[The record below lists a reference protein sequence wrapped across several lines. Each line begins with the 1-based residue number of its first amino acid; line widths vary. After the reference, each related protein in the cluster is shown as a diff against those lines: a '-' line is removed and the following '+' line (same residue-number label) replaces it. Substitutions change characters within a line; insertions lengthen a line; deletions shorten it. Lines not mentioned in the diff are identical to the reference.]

1 MVDTSPYDAVFWPIF
16 GSGLTVAF
24 ITSTA
29 AAWSRGFIPPLLL
42 LPIGVIAFWGTAFLG
57 SDLGFRAWQS
67 IPNPPDEAYSDAAPA
82 GLMIL
87 GWIPGGMFC
96 LFVFGVNWLIRLP
109 FFLRR
114 TLRPQED
121 PFAASEKGIHASD
134 EGQNPFQ

>member
-1 MVDTSPYDAVFWPIF
+1 MVDTGPYDAVFWPIF

-29 AAWSRGFIPPLLL
+29 AAWGRSFTLPLLL
-42 LPIGVIAFWGTAFLG
+42 LPIGIIAFWGTAFLG

-96 LFVFGVNWLIRLP
+96 FVVFGVNWLIRLP

-121 PFAASEKGIHASD
+121 PIAASANDIQPSA
-134 EGQNPFQ
+134 EGENPFR